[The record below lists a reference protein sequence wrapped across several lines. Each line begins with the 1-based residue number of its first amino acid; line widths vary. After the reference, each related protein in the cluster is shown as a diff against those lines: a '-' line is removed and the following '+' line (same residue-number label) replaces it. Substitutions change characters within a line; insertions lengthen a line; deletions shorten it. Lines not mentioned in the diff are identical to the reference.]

1 MNNGYQHLLSKHGI
15 LVSFNIAK
23 RVKKSQV
30 DAIKRSL
37 KKKNLSDSEFEEQLK
52 EKVVEKT
59 KYYLNENDIPGL
71 EFNDKEFI
79 KIDPKIQ
86 KKVVDLADKV
96 ALYCKTNGLNKEH
109 VIILVQAIFHL
120 LKISNRDVAD
130 FKEKYNLESDDDDDY
145 LDEDDN
151 NEDF

>member
-1 MNNGYQHLLSKHGI
+1 MNNSYQHLLSKHGV
-15 LVSFNIAK
+15 LVAFNIAK

-71 EFNDKEFI
+71 EFESDNFI

-86 KKVVDLADKV
+86 KKIVDLSNKI
-96 ALYCKTNGLNKEH
+96 ALYCKTNGLSKEH

-120 LKISNRDVAD
+120 LNVSNRDVAD
-130 FKEKYNLESDDDDDY
+130 FKEKYNLDSDDDDDY

-151 NEDF
+151 EEF

>member
-1 MNNGYQHLLSKHGI
+1 MNNIYQHLLSKHGI

-23 RVKKSQV
+23 RVNKSQV

-37 KKKNLSDSEFEEQLK
+37 KKKYLSDNEFEEQLK
-52 EKVVEKT
+52 EKIVEKT

-71 EFNDKEFI
+71 EFDARDSI

-86 KKVVDLADKV
+86 KKVVDLANKV
-96 ALYCKTNGLNKEH
+96 SLYCKTNGLSKEH

-120 LKISNRDVAD
+120 LNISNHDVTD
-130 FKEKYNLESDDDDDY
+130 FKEKYNLDSDNDDDY
-145 LDEDDN
+145 LDDDN
-151 NEDF
+151 DEEF

>member
-1 MNNGYQHLLSKHGI
+1 MNTGYQHLLSKHGV

-37 KKKNLSDSEFEEQLK
+37 KKKNLSDKEFEEQLK

-71 EFNDKEFI
+71 EYNDDEFI

-86 KKVVDLADKV
+86 KKVADLADRV

-120 LKISNRDVAD
+120 LKISNKDVAD
-130 FKEKYNLESDDDDDY
+130 FKEKYNLDSDDDDDY
-145 LDEDDN
+145 LDNDN
-151 NEDF
+151 DE

>member
-1 MNNGYQHLLSKHGI
+1 MNNGYQHLLSKHGV

-23 RVKKSQV
+23 KVKKSQV

-71 EFNDKEFI
+71 EYNDDDFI

-86 KKVVDLADKV
+86 KKVADLADKI

-109 VIILVQAIFHL
+109 IIILVQAIFHL
-120 LKISNRDVAD
+120 LKISNQDVAD
-130 FKEKYNLESDDDDDY
+130 FKEKYNLDSDDDDDY
-145 LDEDDN
+145 LDNSEDD
-151 NEDF
+151 EQI